1 MAADI
6 SFDGGRIQILFSG
19 AITAADLA
27 ATMRS
32 IVDLESRVT
41 PTPDRLIDL
50 GPSSTVA
57 IGFGDVANVVHLR
70 KAIAPANPIRT
81 AVVAHTAAQQGYAR
95 MFQTLND
102 HPLVTVAVFS
112 DRAAADAWLDRGPAR

>member
-1 MAADI
+1 MAVDI
-6 SFDGGRIQILFSG
+6 SLEGGRIHITFSN
-19 AITAADLA
+19 AITTADLSYCMQA
-27 ATMRS
+27 LIDM
-32 IVDLESRVT
+32 ESRRT

-50 GPSSTVA
+50 GPSSVVA
-57 IGFGDVANVVHLR
+57 IGFGDVANVAQLR

-81 AVVAHTAAQQGYAR
+81 AVVAHTASQQGYVR

-112 DRAAADAWLDRGPAR
+112 DRAAADAWLDQG

>member
-1 MAADI
+1 MAVDI
-6 SFDGGRIQILFSG
+6 SFEGGRIQITFSG
-19 AITAADLA
+19 AIIAADLTDCMKA
-27 ATMRS
+27 V
-32 IVDLESRVT
+32 VDLESRVT

-57 IGFGDVANVVHLR
+57 IGFGDVANVAHLR
-70 KAIAPANPIRT
+70 KTLAPANPIRT

-102 HPLVTVAVFS
+102 HPLVTVAVFA
-112 DRAAADAWLDRGPAR
+112 DRAAAGAWLDQG